1 MDILALHVTFSP
13 MELFFMGLCVLLLL
27 FSRPL
32 LGRIFS
38 EEDEK
43 KFRGRLN
50 LFRLACLM
58 ALILLLSG
66 GVARSEAES
75 PWFTRLLGLLL
86 VVYSAYLVFYLLS
99 RLILRRF
106 GRERQRNEQTV
117 YVETYSSRL
126 LTIIA
131 GVVIVVVTL
140 VAIIRILGYSTLL
153 EAGGVLGVLGVML
166 ALTQGSWVP
175 DLVGG
180 LVILNSRLIEEG
192 DVIQIGSDPGGIA
205 MVFRTKMFFTEFLHL
220 ANNHRIL
227 IQNSR
232 LRGMTVHNLSRFA
245 SARGLRE
252 SLVIKVSYRGDGT
265 AGAGA
270 LRAGDDRSR
279 GGSGHRR
286 GGEIRAGDPCS
297 RSRGLRGEVGL
308 LLLHQG
314 GSPGAQDAPADG
326 GTAAARG
333 PRAGYRAFHAH
344 AGGHRGKGGGNGLES
359 ALHPGGEE
367 PDQSNNKPG

>member
-180 LVILNSRLIEEG
+180 LVILNSRL
-192 DVIQIGSDPGGIA
+192 
-205 MVFRTKMFFTEFLHL
+205 
-220 ANNHRIL
+220 
-227 IQNSR
+227 
-232 LRGMTVHNLSRFA
+232 RGMTVHNLSRFA